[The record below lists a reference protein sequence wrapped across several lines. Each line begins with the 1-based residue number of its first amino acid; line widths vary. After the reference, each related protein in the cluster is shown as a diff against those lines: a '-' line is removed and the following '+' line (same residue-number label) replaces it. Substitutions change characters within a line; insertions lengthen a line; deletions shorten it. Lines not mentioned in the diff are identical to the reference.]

1 MIADL
6 GMLGEWKIQLTMKM
20 KFMSS
25 EDGGESQ
32 HICSK
37 SDDREIMIG
46 ADANEI
52 IKELLNSL
60 LQRYQTGLEQSLKSA
75 FCACLC

>member
-1 MIADL
+1 
-6 GMLGEWKIQLTMKM
+6 MKM

-25 EDGGESQ
+25 EDGGERQ

-52 IKELLNSL
+52 FKELLNSL
-60 LQRYQTGLEQSLKSA
+60 LQRYQNGFGTILEECIL
-75 FCACLC
+75 CLTMLMD